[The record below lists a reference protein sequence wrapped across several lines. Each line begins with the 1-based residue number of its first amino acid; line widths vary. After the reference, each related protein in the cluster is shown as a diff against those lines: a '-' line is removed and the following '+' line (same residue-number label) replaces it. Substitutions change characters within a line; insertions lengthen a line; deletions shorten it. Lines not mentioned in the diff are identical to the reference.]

1 MIDTQPPP
9 DRKSRQVF
17 VTGISLF
24 ILTISE
30 ILLILDVVSEMY
42 GIGFDFYYDYHIEI
56 ETTAVFA
63 LGIALIFIGANFWRI
78 LRENRGYRAM
88 AGLASGE
95 FIKVV
100 DGKFDDWEFS
110 ESEREVAFLLIKGL
124 SIQEMADVRETK
136 PGTIKSQGNA
146 IYRKAGVKGRNEL
159 VAYFVEDLLGGLD
172 LTTRSSTPGTAP
184 TQQI

>member
-1 MIDTQPPP
+1 MIDDQPPQA
-9 DRKSRQVF
+9 RKSRQVF
-17 VTGISLF
+17 VSGISLI

-30 ILLILDVVSEMY
+30 TLLILDVVSEIY
-42 GIGFDFYYDYHIEI
+42 GIGFDFYYDYHIEM
-56 ETTAVFA
+56 ETIAVFA

-78 LRENRGYRAM
+78 LQENRGYRAM

-100 DGKFDDWEFS
+100 DGKFDDWELS
-110 ESEREVAFLLIKGL
+110 ESEREVAYLLIKGL
-124 SIQEMADVRETK
+124 SIQEMADVRDTK

-146 IYRKAGVKGRNEL
+146 IYRKAGIKGRNEL

-172 LTTRSSTPGTAP
+172 LTTKLSTPNIAP
-184 TQQI
+184 IQHM